1 MPVDG
6 GEVAVGLAM
15 IAVAGALSGSYTSCL
30 KAMPYLPWENAWGMY
45 AMWAM
50 VVLPWILVA
59 ATTDNLGE
67 VYAGAPQSAYL
78 ATILFG
84 GSWGLGSVTFGIGT
98 TMVGNSL
105 GFSIILGMTAVLGS
119 VIPLVVLNPDKIA
132 TPAGYADFAALA
144 VAAVGLAM
152 LGWAGM
158 LRERERAAA
167 AAGTARAGDGWSGD
181 GKAGGMGEEE
191 AGADAGEGRK
201 AGGSSAAPSAAGYHS
216 DLTQT
221 SPLLGGDGAGAAV
234 ARAAAI
240 APASDPAN
248 VSGRAGVSARLQQR
262 SARASGAEDSSRLL
276 QRGPGRSHS
285 DTDDDEFGN
294 DDDAVTGHGGGLD
307 DRRGGSGAGGA
318 GAPGR
323 GGGGAGGAAAS
334 CQSCGGNFAIG
345 LAMCVASGVLSPML
359 NLALTFGS
367 DIKDRAATVGHASPA
382 MANNAVWA
390 VAVSAGAV
398 ANAIYCS
405 YLVTK
410 NGGWHHCCGGR
421 AADAPPLP
429 MAGEGCCP
437 ACSCLESRTGGL
449 VTLLWPFGMAVFW
462 LAGTVLYGV
471 GAGRMGPL
479 GEVLGWPIFI
489 MLMVLTGNV
498 SGIMA
503 GEWTGASWTALRWL
517 AAGLVVLT
525 AAAVIIGV
533 GASLD

>member
-15 IAVAGALSGSYTSCL
+15 IAVAGTLSGSYTSCL

-45 AMWAM
+45 AMWGL

-59 ATTDNLGE
+59 ATTQNLGD
-67 VYAGAPQSAYL
+67 VYSGAPASAYL

-167 AAGTARAGDGWSGD
+167 SADEAGSTGGWSEGSE
-181 GKAGGMGEEE
+181 GGGSAARHRDLSQRSPLLEQDK
-191 AGADAGEGRK
+191 GAALS
-201 AGGSSAAPSAAGYHS
+201 SSAAVTPAADAPGH
-216 DLTQT
+216 
-221 SPLLGGDGAGAAV
+221 GARG
-234 ARAAAI
+234 
-240 APASDPAN
+240 
-248 VSGRAGVSARLQQR
+248 SARLQQR
-262 SARASGAEDSSRLL
+262 GGRTGSSEEASKLLLRGAA
-276 QRGPGRSHS
+276 HS
-285 DTDDDEFGN
+285 
-294 DDDAVTGHGGGLD
+294 
-307 DRRGGSGAGGA
+307 RGGDAAAAGDECEGDV
-318 GAPGR
+318 GGGR
-323 GGGGAGGAAAS
+323 GGVAGPRSAPSGAVSGPIGNGGVQTGS
-334 CQSCGGNFAIG
+334 CTSCGGSFAIG

-367 DIKDRAATVGHASPA
+367 EIKDRAATVGHASPA

-437 ACSCLESRTGGL
+437 ACACLESRTGGL
-449 VTLLWPFGMAVFW
+449 VTLFWPFGMAVFW
-462 LAGTVLYGV
+462 LGGTVLYGV

-489 MLMVLTGNV
+489 MTMVLTGNV

-503 GEWTGASWTALRWL
+503 GEWAGASPAAIRWL
-517 AAGLVVLT
+517 AAGLTILT
-525 AAAVIIGV
+525 AAAIVIGV

>member
-181 GKAGGMGEEE
+181 G
-191 AGADAGEGRK
+191 
-201 AGGSSAAPSAAGYHS
+201 
-216 DLTQT
+216 
-221 SPLLGGDGAGAAV
+221 
-234 ARAAAI
+234 
-240 APASDPAN
+240 
-248 VSGRAGVSARLQQR
+248 
-262 SARASGAEDSSRLL
+262 
-276 QRGPGRSHS
+276 PGRSHS
-285 DTDDDEFGN
+285 DTDDDEFGD

-307 DRRGGSGAGGA
+307 NRRGGGGAGGA